1 MSAQSSTPAST
12 AASTAASTQ
21 PRKIEIREAN
31 QALILEAAEKI
42 FAMNGFRGAVTGD
55 IAREAGIPKAN
66 VHYYFKT
73 KEDLYR
79 EVLRHILND
88 WMSAASTFEAHDDP
102 AQALRTYVS
111 AKMEFSRK
119 RPYGSRVWAREIMSG
134 APALENFLGTTL
146 KTWVKQRTRIIRSW
160 IKQGKIRAVDPQA
173 LLFMIWASTQ
183 HYADFETQIMIL
195 NNGKSLSDSSYRQRT
210 NQLVELVLASV
221 GLNAGDQ
228 KADV

>member
-1 MSAQSSTPAST
+1 MSV
-12 AASTAASTQ
+12 Q

-31 QALILEAAEKI
+31 QNLILESAEKI
-42 FAMNGFRGAVTGD
+42 FAQNGFKGTATAD

-102 AQALRTYVS
+102 AEALRTYVS
-111 AKMEFSRK
+111 AKMEFSRN

-134 APALENFLGTTL
+134 APVLENFLGTTL
-146 KTWVKQRTRIIRSW
+146 KSWVKQRTFIIREW
-160 IKQGKIRAVDPQA
+160 IREGKINDIDPEA
-173 LLFMIWASTQ
+173 LLFMIWSSTQ
-183 HYADFETQIMIL
+183 HYADFERQIIIL
-195 NNGKSLSDSSYRQRT
+195 NNGKTLSDSSYRQRT

-221 GLNAGDQ
+221 GLSASTQ
-228 KADV
+228 KAVV

>member
-1 MSAQSSTPAST
+1 MSAQ
-12 AASTAASTQ
+12 ASTQ

-42 FAMNGFRGAVTGD
+42 FAMNGFRGAATGD

-102 AQALRTYVS
+102 AEALRTYIK
-111 AKMEFSRK
+111 AKMEFSRN

-134 APALENFLGTTL
+134 APVLEDFLGTTL
-146 KTWVKQRTRIIRSW
+146 KTWLRERSRIIRVW
-160 IKQGKIRAVDPQA
+160 IREGKIKPVEPQT
-173 LLFMIWASTQ
+173 LLYMIWATTQ
-183 HYADFETQIMIL
+183 HYADFERQIIIL
-195 NNGKSLSDSSYRQRT
+195 NNGKKLSNHSYRQT
-210 NQLVELVLASV
+210 TEQLIELVLSSV
-221 GLNAGDQ
+221 GLNGGVKGKGQCPKDKSA
-228 KADV
+228 

>member
-1 MSAQSSTPAST
+1 MSSRA
-12 AASTAASTQ
+12 Q

-42 FAMNGFRGAVTGD
+42 FAMNGFKGAATGD
-55 IAREAGIPKAN
+55 IASEAGLPKAN

-102 AQALRTYVS
+102 AEALRTYVS

-134 APALENFLGTTL
+134 APVLEHFLGTTL
-146 KTWVKQRTRIIRSW
+146 KSWLKERTGIIRGW
-160 IKQGKIRAVDPQA
+160 IHDGKIKRVDPEA
-173 LLFMIWASTQ
+173 LLYMIWATTQ
-183 HYADFETQIMIL
+183 HYADFERQIIIL
-195 NNGKSLSDSSYRQRT
+195 NDGKKVSDRNYTQRT
-210 NQLVELVLASV
+210 KQVVGLVLASV
-221 GLNAGDQ
+221 GLNDEN
-228 KADV
+228 

>member
-1 MSAQSSTPAST
+1 MSV
-12 AASTAASTQ
+12 Q

-31 QALILEAAEKI
+31 QNLILESAEKI
-42 FAMNGFRGAVTGD
+42 FAQNGFKGAATAD

-102 AQALRTYVS
+102 AEALRTYVT
-111 AKMEFSRK
+111 AKMEFSRN

-134 APALENFLGTTL
+134 APVLENFLGTTL
-146 KTWVKQRTRIIRSW
+146 KSWVKQRTLIIREW
-160 IKQGKIRAVDPQA
+160 IREGKINDIDPEA
-173 LLFMIWASTQ
+173 LLFMIWSSTQ
-183 HYADFETQIMIL
+183 HYADFERQIIIL
-195 NNGKSLSDSSYRQRT
+195 NNGKTLSDSSYRQRT

-221 GLNAGDQ
+221 GLSASTQ
-228 KADV
+228 KAGV

>member
-1 MSAQSSTPAST
+1 M
-12 AASTAASTQ
+12 STQ

-31 QALILEAAEKI
+31 QNLILEAAEKI
-42 FAMNGFRGAVTGD
+42 FAKNGFKGAATGD

-73 KEDLYR
+73 KEALYR

-102 AQALRTYVS
+102 AEALRTYVT
-111 AKMEFSRK
+111 AKMEFSRN

-134 APALENFLGTTL
+134 APVLKNFLGTTL
-146 KTWVKQRTRIIRSW
+146 KTWLNERAAIIQSWVKE
-160 IKQGKIRAVDPQA
+160 GKINPVDPQA

-195 NNGKSLSDSSYRQRT
+195 NNGKALSDSRYRQRT
-210 NQLVELVLASV
+210 DQVVDLVLASV
-221 GLNAGDQ
+221 GLSASG
-228 KADV
+228 